1 MKGDIIYVNRYPMK
15 FNSIEERLNENS
27 CWLDQLIVRFLT
39 YKHYGV
45 EVEDEQVIHF
55 YCSSIVL
62 IHKGFVEK
70 IPMAEFI
77 KDGKKE
83 VDNSI
88 PNAFPPNDIARRAL
102 SMTKTNF
109 EGYHITRNNCEHF
122 AVWCASG
129 EREAKQNL
137 IKEAWHRWALIPV
150 QTREKVITALAFF
163 GLFH

>member
-15 FNSIEERLNENS
+15 LNPIDERLNKDS
-27 CWLDQLIVRFLT
+27 CWLDHIIVRFLT
-39 YKHYGV
+39 YKHYGI

-55 YCSSIVL
+55 YCSSIAL
-62 IHKGFVEK
+62 IHKGYVQR
-70 IPMAEFI
+70 IPITEFI

-83 VDNSI
+83 IDSSI
-88 PNAFPPNDIARRAL
+88 PNAFPPDVIVKRAH
-102 SMTKTNF
+102 SMLKTNF

-129 EREAKQNL
+129 ERDAKQNL

-150 QTREKVITALAFF
+150 HTREKVVTALAFF